1 MSGAMHLSGDGKV
14 PTRANAPFV
23 DFGSALLST
32 VGVLAALMDRAKSGK
47 GQKVETALLRTAINI
62 TNSHLI
68 EQAALNLNRIATL
81 NRGFTAGPSD
91 SFKCKDGWIY
101 AMTIGQPLFVRW
113 CKLMGDEDLAKDP
126 RFKDDLAR
134 GDNGEAL
141 SAIMQKWCD
150 ARTVKEALAELEANR
165 IPAGP
170 VYTPQQTLDDPHV
183 KAAQFFHHMDYP
195 GMAKPA
201 PVLQE
206 PVKLSRTPLT
216 IRRRAPK
223 LGEHTDQILKELGYE
238 AAAIEKLRAEAGRL
252 SALLGRA
259 AEWRAHR
266 QRQVIQPAAAAYDP
280 TRGSH
285 VSLHCRRSAGHGRRR
300 HGRRRPDPPYGP
312 TLSFA
317 VYRNGE
323 AIGRHTLAF
332 QHNGADLTVST
343 TIDFAVKVLGVTAY
357 RYIHR
362 GQEVWNGDSLPVGL
376 HPDRRQRHEVHGAC
390 PADRQWHR
398 RPAHVG
404 PRGHAGGTRCR
415 RPTGTCARS
424 ARPPCSTPRTAHR
437 RTSRSRRSAARG

>member
-1 MSGAMHLSGDGKV
+1 VAVSDVVIANLPYEDLKRMAIDYETISAINPRIILATNSTFGSEGPYATRVGFDTIGQAMSGAMHLSGDGKV

-23 DFGSALLST
+23 DFSSALLS
-32 VGVLAALMDRAKSGK
+32 AKSGK

-68 EQAALNLNRIATL
+68 EQAALQLNRIATL

-91 SFKCKDGWIY
+91 SYKCKDGWIY

-113 CKLMGDEDLAKDP
+113 CKLMGDDGLVRDS

-170 VYTPQQTLDDPHV
+170 VYTPQQSLDDPHV
-183 KAAQFFHHMDYP
+183 KAAEFFHHMDYP

-206 PVKLSRTPLT
+206 PVKLSRTPLS

-238 AAAIEKLRAEAGRL
+238 AAAIEKLRAER
-252 SALLGRA
+252 
-259 AEWRAHR
+259 
-266 QRQVIQPAAAAYDP
+266 V
-280 TRGSH
+280 
-285 VSLHCRRSAGHGRRR
+285 V
-300 HGRRRPDPPYGP
+300 
-312 TLSFA
+312 
-317 VYRNGE
+317 
-323 AIGRHTLAF
+323 
-332 QHNGADLTVST
+332 
-343 TIDFAVKVLGVTAY
+343 
-357 RYIHR
+357 
-362 GQEVWNGDSLPVGL
+362 
-376 HPDRRQRHEVHGAC
+376 
-390 PADRQWHR
+390 
-398 RPAHVG
+398 
-404 PRGHAGGTRCR
+404 
-415 RPTGTCARS
+415 
-424 ARPPCSTPRTAHR
+424 
-437 RTSRSRRSAARG
+437 